1 MRIQEGKLGEGVNA
15 KDVPTW
21 TEKMKRDDIVPIEEA
36 VLQLL
41 TVLENVKQDKLW
53 CKEGL
58 AAQARE
64 EKLKNN

>member
-1 MRIQEGKLGEGVNA
+1 MTHTQSVDELVKVHEIEVRIQEGKLGEGVNA

-41 TVLENVKQDKLW
+41 TVLENVKQDKL
-53 CKEGL
+53 
-58 AAQARE
+58 
-64 EKLKNN
+64 